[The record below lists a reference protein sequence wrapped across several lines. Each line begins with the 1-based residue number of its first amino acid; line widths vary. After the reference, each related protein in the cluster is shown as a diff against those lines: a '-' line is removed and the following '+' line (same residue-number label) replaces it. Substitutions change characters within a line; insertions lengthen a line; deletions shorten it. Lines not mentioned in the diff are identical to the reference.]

1 MYQKIPEHVS
11 CGIAPV
17 LFQET
22 FILNIFIISMSTEL
36 QCRMCFLKGTDIAI
50 HGCEMD

>member
-22 FILNIFIISMSTEL
+22 FILNIFIISMSMSILSYSVE
-36 QCRMCFLKGTDIAI
+36 CAS
-50 HGCEMD
+50 